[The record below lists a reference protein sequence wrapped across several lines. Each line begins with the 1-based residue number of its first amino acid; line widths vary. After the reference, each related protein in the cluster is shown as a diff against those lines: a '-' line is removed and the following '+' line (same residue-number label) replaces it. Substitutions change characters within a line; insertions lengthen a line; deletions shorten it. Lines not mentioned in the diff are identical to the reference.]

1 MEKEKKEV
9 YKILIALNLNNKEDG
24 IVMDNLQLV
33 VDLLNLNLGI
43 NGRKLV
49 TQTMKWIKN
58 NNTDMAIQLEKVIY
72 DKSILCVVG
81 TLKYL
86 IIYLV
91 IMKEMQL
98 NQYQKIVIN
107 YVFQYLIQEQKQNIK
122 ILFK

>member
-1 MEKEKKEV
+1 MDKEKKEV

-33 VDLLNLNLGI
+33 VDILNLNLGI

-72 DKSILCVVG
+72 DESILCVVG
-81 TLKYL
+81 TLEYL

-98 NQYQKIVIN
+98 NQY
-107 YVFQYLIQEQKQNIK
+107 
-122 ILFK
+122 

>member
-24 IVMDNLQLV
+24 IVMDSLQLV

-43 NGRKLV
+43 NGRKFV

>member
-24 IVMDNLQLV
+24 IVMDSLQLV

-58 NNTDMAIQLEKVIY
+58 NNTDMVIQLEKVIY
-72 DKSILCVVG
+72 DESILCVVG

-98 NQYQKIVIN
+98 NQY
-107 YVFQYLIQEQKQNIK
+107 
-122 ILFK
+122 

>member
-24 IVMDNLQLV
+24 IVMDSLQLV

-72 DKSILCVVG
+72 DKLILCVVG

-98 NQYQKIVIN
+98 NQY
-107 YVFQYLIQEQKQNIK
+107 
-122 ILFK
+122 

>member
-1 MEKEKKEV
+1 MDKEKKEV

-33 VDLLNLNLGI
+33 VDILNLNLGI

-72 DKSILCVVG
+72 DESILCVVG
-81 TLKYL
+81 TLEYL